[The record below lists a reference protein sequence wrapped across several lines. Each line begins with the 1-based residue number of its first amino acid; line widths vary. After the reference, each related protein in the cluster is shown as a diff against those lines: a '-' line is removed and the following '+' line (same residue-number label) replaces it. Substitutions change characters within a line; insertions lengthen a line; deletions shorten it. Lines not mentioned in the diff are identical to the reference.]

1 MDQSSS
7 WEASRSSASRRI
19 SLIPRLM
26 YPFRNMF
33 KFLRWGAV
41 NTSPNAQPGGPPLVG
56 CPRLFT
62 QYIPSDRPYLEAVP
76 PTATWRRAM
85 PWWQGPTYRHV
96 IFVTYIFIFCRQ
108 RTFTRRTGG
117 HCLDLWSTPSS
128 RHYCIRILRVL
139 FPVTTPV
146 TWRLCVVT
154 DIHKTTF
161 REPADLLRIPRLMSF
176 PWLLRDTYIWNW
188 CSRKLAWCLIPVV
201 FKGRLESYIY
211 IWICCWRTWLP
222 RNNWR
227 AVKKSPAIYETRRPC
242 HLILFCAS
250 WIQSTPLRWSINIRC
265 GIVIILAS
273 AARLMFSG
281 FLTNNFYPF
290 VIFLV
295 SVGIMFL
302 GKGWTKADPLGSS
315 DLHIRRTQ
323 QRILR

>member
-1 MDQSSS
+1 MEQSSS
-7 WEASRSSASRRI
+7 WEGNRSSASRRI

-41 NTSPNAQPGGPPLVG
+41 NASPNPQPEGPPLVG

-62 QYIPSDRPYLEAVP
+62 QYIPSDPPYLDAVP
-76 PTATWRRAM
+76 ATATWRRAM

-128 RHYCIRILRVL
+128 RHYCIRILRDL

-146 TWRLCVVT
+146 TWRLSVVT

-161 REPADLLRIPRLMSF
+161 REPADLWRIPRLMSF
-176 PWLLRDTYIWNW
+176 PWLLRNTCIWNW
-188 CSRKLAWCLIPVV
+188 CSSKLAWCLIPVV

-211 IWICCWRTWLP
+211 IYIYGSTAEELGFREIIGVWSRNPPRFMKPEGLSTW
-222 RNNWR
+222 
-227 AVKKSPAIYETRRPC
+227 SC
-242 HLILFCAS
+242 
-250 WIQSTPLRWSINIRC
+250 STLAESNLHPYVGPLTS
-265 GIVIILAS
+265 VVVSSLS
-273 AARLMFSG
+273 SRL
-281 FLTNNFYPF
+281 
-290 VIFLV
+290 
-295 SVGIMFL
+295 
-302 GKGWTKADPLGSS
+302 
-315 DLHIRRTQ
+315 LHV
-323 QRILR
+323 